1 MNKLLVPKIITV
13 ASFLLLTG
21 SLFFALTTRAQTA
34 SSPQFLITW
43 KPTASSIPSSY
54 IGKALPS
61 YGSKVTA
68 EFELVSNGKVLD
80 ISGQTI
86 YWYLEDT
93 LIGGGTGIQQITFPL
108 FGTPPNSLTL
118 KIELPSYNG
127 QYLIHTID
135 IPYVNPMAVIY
146 APYPNGD
153 FSSNPVN
160 VTALPY
166 FFNASPSQLSYTW
179 AVNGQTGSNAEN
191 PQTAEVTLP
200 QGTPSGTGLTI
211 SLSVE
216 NPQGAVTAA
225 AQSTLTYSNQL

>member
-1 MNKLLVPKIITV
+1 MNKNLAPKIIAI
-13 ASFLLLTG
+13 ASFLILTS
-21 SLFFALTTRAQTA
+21 SLFLIPSAHAQIT
-34 SSPQFLITW
+34 SNPQFLITW
-43 KPTASSIPSSY
+43 KPTASSIPSNY

-61 YGSKVTA
+61 LGSKVTA
-68 EFELVSNGKVLD
+68 DFELVSNGKILN

-93 LIGGGTGIQQITFPL
+93 LIGGGTGVQQVTFPL
-108 FGTPPNSLTL
+108 FGTPPGSLTL

-135 IPYVNPMAVIY
+135 IPYVNPAVVIY

-153 FSSNPVN
+153 FSSSPLT

-166 FFNASPSQLSYTW
+166 FFTASASQLSYTW

-200 QGTPSGTGLTI
+200 QGTPSGTGITI

-216 NPQGAVTAA
+216 NPAGAATAA
-225 AQSTLTYSNQL
+225 TQSTLTYSNQL